1 MRFWP
6 GSGVRAVFAC
16 RVEMRS
22 LVDACIEDD
31 EFEAIEDQAVSSRR
45 VLGAAEESSPK
56 PLACSLACAQV
67 FGFTDASVDQHPF
80 EHIEIVRGQLTVAAR
95 LLQGDL
101 VQVVSQYSRAL
112 ARNRSGSTPIATR
125 WSSSSLS
132 SPSSSSMSV

>member
-1 MRFWP
+1 MCRSSSSTSAGREKHTRYLEGRHPSPLGLRPRVEKPMRFWP

-31 EFEAIEDQAVSSRR
+31 E
-45 VLGAAEESSPK
+45 
-56 PLACSLACAQV
+56 
-67 FGFTDASVDQHPF
+67 F